1 MNQPTPSNQGRG
13 EVAPGAG
20 RAEVV
25 ITGLGLV
32 TPAGRGLSD
41 AWEGVLAGKSAAA
54 VDEDLVA
61 AGTPV
66 TVSCRVPPYDANA
79 ELGRGA
85 SRRLDRFTHLALL
98 AAREGLTH
106 AGLGGLWSDG
116 EERAGTDGVDADRIG
131 VVLGSG
137 IGGAETWESEYP
149 NYLDKGPKRVSPM
162 FIPKMLSNTAAGTIS
177 MRAGARGPNM
187 TVNTACAA
195 GASAIHLA
203 RDLVASGTADVVIA
217 GGVEAGITG
226 LSISAFA
233 QMGALSS
240 NTDPSAASRPF
251 DVDRDGFV
259 MGEGAGIVVVESAE
273 HAARRG
279 ARSLARIAGC
289 GASADAFH
297 ATAPPEDGGGAA
309 LAMRRAIEDAGLAV
323 EQIGHANAHGTS
335 TPLNDV
341 AESRAMH
348 AVFGD
353 HTERVAVTSTKGV
366 TGHLLGAA
374 GAVEAIF
381 ALQAL
386 REGLVPPT
394 ANLTTKDPEI
404 DLDVVAGAPRRAD
417 LEAVLSTSMGFGGQ
431 NAALVLTHPDGNR

>member
-1 MNQPTPSNQGRG
+1 MTLHHATDARGR
-13 EVAPGAG
+13 P
-20 RAEVV
+20 RVV
-25 ITGLGLV
+25 VTGIGLV
-32 TPAGRGLSD
+32 TPAGRGLDD
-41 AWEGVLAGKSAAA
+41 AWNGVLAGKSAAD

-66 TVSCRVPPYDANA
+66 TTVCRVPGYDADA

-98 AAREGLTH
+98 AGAEAVTAAELT
-106 AGLGGLWSDG
+106 DG
-116 EERAGTDGVDADRIG
+116 DGTDIVATDPDRVGII
-131 VVLGSG
+131 VGSG
-137 IGGAETWESEYP
+137 IGGAESWQDEYP
-149 NYLDKGPKRVSPM
+149 RYLDKGPGRVSPM
-162 FIPKMLSNTAAGTIS
+162 FIPKMLSNTAAGTLA
-177 MRAGARGPNM
+177 MRTGARGPNL

-195 GASAIHLA
+195 GASALHVA
-203 RDLVASGTADVVIA
+203 RDLIAAGAADVVIA

-233 QMGALSS
+233 QMGALSR
-240 NTDPSAASRPF
+240 NPDPSQASRPF

-259 MGEGAGIVVVESAE
+259 MGEGAGMLVVESAE

-279 ARSLARIAGC
+279 AVPLATLAGC

-297 ATAPPEDGGGAA
+297 ATAPPEDGGGAI
-309 LAMRRAIEDAGLAV
+309 LAIRRAVEDAGLAPTA
-323 EQIGHANAHGTS
+323 IGHLNAHGTS

-341 AESRAMH
+341 AEARAMR

-353 HTERVAVTSTKGV
+353 HTDAIAVSSTKGV

-374 GAVEAIF
+374 GAVEAAF
-381 ALQAL
+381 AIKAL

-394 ANLTTKDPEI
+394 ANLTTQDPDI
-404 DLDVVAGAPRRAD
+404 ALDVVAGAPRD
-417 LEAVLSTSMGFGGQ
+417 VELDAVLSTSMGFGGQ
-431 NAALVLTHPDGNR
+431 NAALVFTPADR